1 LRKRIIRKRRGGENP
16 QEQRQ
21 SLSSHNLYI
30 ISIIKLILVHGVD
43 CRAGGGGFE
52 WWNLY
57 VDIKDFFLQDRD
69 LPVTCVW
76 ASSLGVGGNFS
87 I

>member
-57 VDIKDFFLQDRD
+57 VDIG
-69 LPVTCVW
+69 PVCE
-76 ASSLGVGGNFS
+76 GGRGWPG
-87 I
+87 

>member
-43 CRAGGGGFE
+43 CRAGGG
-52 WWNLY
+52 N
-57 VDIKDFFLQDRD
+57 VDIKDFFFTRQRPACHLR
-69 LPVTCVW
+69 
-76 ASSLGVGGNFS
+76 VG